1 MHPAASVRH
10 GTVVAWVGLASHGGR
25 ITYDREDGMPP
36 RNVVPVPLI
45 WVNAGTGQTASMPG
59 AGYWVGMGEGG
70 GRFNVTVAYGET
82 VVGYY
87 AVGSEDEAF
96 VILRRLLL
104 PAPCPEQAAR
114 RAHAGRGPGR
124 PLSRSPL
131 DVPRPPMLTHADAC
145 P

>member
-1 MHPAASVRH
+1 M
-10 GTVVAWVGLASHGGR
+10 
-25 ITYDREDGMPP
+25 YDREDGMPP
-36 RNVVPVPLI
+36 RNVVPVPLT
-45 WVNAGTGQTASMPG
+45 WVNAATRQTASRPG
-59 AGYWVGMGEGG
+59 AGYWVGMGERG

-87 AVGSEDEAF
+87 AVGSEDEAV

-114 RAHAGRGPGR
+114 RARAGRGPRG
-124 PLSRSPL
+124 PLSRKPI
-131 DVPRPPMLTHADAC
+131 DVPRRPMLTNADAR